1 MQGQKHK
8 LIQMEKF
15 STPKNKVTSIYR
27 SILQQ
32 NLSFYHLNSLKRSA
46 ENNENINFSQNTRIY
61 FIRFL
66 EMSQNFQYE
75 ATFTNNILLLG
86 QKGCGKTSFV
96 LSLGKN
102 KIFGCNL
109 LSVDWVSKIN
119 VTKNREDEMRQCFI
133 YTNVDFHYPNDV
145 EELNLLIETFQKET
159 YGEDE
164 KAYSDSKIDGDGC
177 NIFGENKKFHQLI
190 VMDDVL
196 RSSRQVK

>member
-1 MQGQKHK
+1 
-8 LIQMEKF
+8 MEKF
-15 STPKNKVTSIYR
+15 STPKNKVTSIYS

-46 ENNENINFSQNTRIY
+46 ENNENINFSQNSRIY

-119 VTKNREDEMRQCFI
+119 VTKNREDKMRQCFI